1 MENASKALII
11 AGAILLSILIIALGV
26 YIFNMAKSSVNSD
39 TLDSLDISTFN
50 SQFTQYEGD
59 QLGSSVKSLLTAII
73 ASNNTN
79 NDADDRLI
87 NVTYYKG
94 DGSLAAGY
102 IEPSVTE
109 ESASSS
115 PSAWSGTSSSS
126 PGEVS
131 VSDASKWMSLLS
143 SNLSNTHHYYVTFS
157 YDSSS
162 SGYISDCYIYYTQGN
177 DDS

>member
-26 YIFNMAKSSVNSD
+26 YIFNMAKSSVNTD

-79 NDADDRLI
+79 SDAEDRLI
-87 NVTYYKG
+87 EVTYDNTEGPSTMSSYATTYTITVDTVG
-94 DGSLAAGY
+94 DVSTSLG
-102 IEPSVTE
+102 
-109 ESASSS
+109 
-115 PSAWSGTSSSS
+115 
-126 PGEVS
+126 
-131 VSDASKWMSLLS
+131 KLS
-143 SNLSNTHHYYVTFS
+143 SALSNTHHYYIEFE
-157 YDSSS
+157 YDSSGT
-162 SGYISDCYIYYTQGN
+162 GYVKYCTINYTQP
-177 DDS
+177 